1 MKYSTSMLLNVDEIE
16 TLSKMHTSYVSYIDK
31 SSQLSD
37 RANKIFKEHNMNKE
51 ITNAELEEQSKQAV
65 IAYLQ
70 DSSVRLERCDKES
83 MIWEIRKSYGVFD
96 FSYSYY
102 RIAQPKPCYR
112 VFECKDGSLGVTC
125 SK

>member
-1 MKYSTSMLLNVDEIE
+1 
-16 TLSKMHTSYVSYIDK
+16 
-31 SSQLSD
+31 
-37 RANKIFKEHNMNKE
+37 MNKE

-70 DSSVRLERCDKES
+70 DSSVGLEFAIKNNQAPNWKPCPVNIAS
-83 MIWEIRKSYGVFD
+83 FNLYEIYF
-96 FSYSYY
+96 

-125 SK
+125 SKYDNEEVIENQYRFSRWLTDRLEYKNE